1 MQDWSCYDP
10 IKSFSIMN
18 NEHVHWKIIS
28 EPRGIVS
35 ANVNNSNP
43 SLSSIIHHC
52 LPVALYLS
60 HIWRPS
66 TFWLSV
72 NFHRKSVLLGTTPII
87 EDQIC
92 LDDQLLW
99 EKSNENMK
107 SVKSWLCC
115 LIICLAHFGNL
126 WTCNPPALP
135 SGCSTSTYT
144 LSLSLLI

>member
-1 MQDWSCYDP
+1 
-10 IKSFSIMN
+10 MN
-18 NEHVHWKIIS
+18 DEHVDWKIIS

-66 TFWLSV
+66 TFWLSA
-72 NFHRKSVLLGTTPII
+72 NFHRKSVLLGISWAPIT
-87 EDQIC
+87 EDQIF

-99 EKSNENMK
+99 EKSNQNMK
-107 SVKSWLCC
+107 SAFRWNLGFAVLSSAWLT
-115 LIICLAHFGNL
+115 LATCELVIRQLYLLAARLQLRL
-126 WTCNPPALP
+126 WASLFW
-135 SGCSTSTYT
+135 SGRQTS
-144 LSLSLLI
+144 LN